1 MINSFFKILV
11 VIGIVINIACTPD
24 APHDNPLDPAVNFE
38 SLRKTIRGQVLQK
51 NAPHFPLP
59 DCLVIIKPGQ
69 EYTYSDANGLFTFS
83 LTQSGMHS
91 ITCSKDGYDSL
102 RISVN
107 ADSLGDDIFRI
118 YLNGKP
124 IVASVKLYSEYID
137 QWWPDPVAF
146 LNAEMIAD
154 DPDGMSDLSEI
165 YLTIGADSSK
175 YNFTATARPD
185 SFSLRIDQLALPE
198 QNIVSLVGEKI
209 YIHLRDSSGSHILNG
224 PHQLVRVLNDSPLP
238 VSPTALETT
247 VSRPTFYWQSYFTA
261 FSFTFEISVFHISA
275 GIPVRIFHR
284 RSLAP
289 ELTQFAFPD
298 SLTSG
303 TYFWTVGVRD
313 RFDDLI
319 RSKEA
324 SFIVP

>member
-1 MINSFFKILV
+1 MIKSFFKIIV
-11 VIGIVINIACTPD
+11 VIGIVIIIACAPD

-38 SLRKTIRGQVLQK
+38 SLRKIIRGQVLQK

-59 DCLVIIKPGQ
+59 DCLVFLKPGQ
-69 EYTYSDANGLFTFS
+69 EYAHSDANGLFTFS
-83 LTQSGMHS
+83 LTQPGMHS
-91 ITCSKDGYDSL
+91 ITCSKNGYDSL
-102 RISVN
+102 RISIN

-124 IVASVKLYSEYID
+124 IVVSVKLYSEYID

-146 LNAEMIAD
+146 LNAELIAD
-154 DPDGMSDLSEI
+154 DPDGVNDLADL
-165 YLTIGADSSK
+165 YLTIGADSSEYK
-175 YNFTATARPD
+175 FSHTARPD
-185 SFSLRIDQLALPE
+185 SFYLRIEQLGLPG
-198 QNIVSLVGEKI
+198 QNIVSLVGENI
-209 YIHLRDSSGSHILNG
+209 YVHLQDSSGSHIRNG
-224 PHQLVRVLNDSPLP
+224 PQQLVRVMDESPLP
-238 VSPTALETT
+238 VSPTGLEITAP
-247 VSRPTFYWQSYFTA
+247 RPTFNWQSYFAA
-261 FSFTFEISVFHISA
+261 FPFTFEISVFHVSA
-275 GIPVRIFHR
+275 GIPMRIFYR

-298 SLTSG
+298 SLSSG

-313 RFDDLI
+313 QFQDLI